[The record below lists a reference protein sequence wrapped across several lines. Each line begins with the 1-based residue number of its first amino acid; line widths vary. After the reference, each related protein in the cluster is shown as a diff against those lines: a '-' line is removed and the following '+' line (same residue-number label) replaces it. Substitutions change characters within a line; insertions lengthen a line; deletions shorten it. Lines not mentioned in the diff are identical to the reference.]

1 MNEMPPAAQAP
12 RDGGPGLRVFSG
24 WRSWLYRRVR
34 SKAVVVGVPGRELT
48 TVGRRILWTRLAK
61 ARAPYV
67 ALVGAVII
75 VAAMAYTPFVTRV
88 PGFVRG
94 VAAGIGAT
102 AVVGALGWYLLLSDA
117 SFTWRMGALGEYWT
131 SEELRRLGRGW
142 TVLNSLHV
150 PGANGRPLEID
161 HVAVGPGGVV
171 VVQTKLR
178 PSELR
183 QIDASSSITI
193 NAAAADAHRQA
204 VVVRLRLGDLV
215 ADASVLSLLVL
226 WGSGLESAEEGV
238 ATNRQGVQ
246 IVHGRDLGTWT
257 PRVAQTH
264 LLDNAA
270 VEQVLAVLEPCLAPK
285 QRLRDMKPPQGW
297 KRPTSR

>member
-1 MNEMPPAAQAP
+1 
-12 RDGGPGLRVFSG
+12 
-24 WRSWLYRRVR
+24 VR

-48 TVGRRILWTRLAK
+48 TVGRRILWTRLTK
-61 ARAPYV
+61 VRAPYV
-67 ALVGAVII
+67 ALAGTVII
-75 VAAMAYTPFVTRV
+75 IAAMAYTPVVVRL
-88 PGFVRG
+88 PSFVRG
-94 VAAGIGAT
+94 VAAGVGAT

-161 HVAVGPGGVV
+161 HVAFGPGGVV

-183 QIDASSSITI
+183 QIDASSSMTI
-193 NAAAADAHRQA
+193 NAAAADTHRQA
-204 VVVRLRLGDLV
+204 VVVSLWLGDRV
-215 ADASVLSLLVL
+215 EETSVLSLLVL
-226 WGSGLESAEEGV
+226 WGSGLASAEEGV

-257 PRVAQTH
+257 PRVAQSH
-264 LLDNAA
+264 LLDDTAIDR
-270 VEQVLAVLEPCLAPK
+270 VLGALEPCLAPK
-285 QRLRDMKPPQGW
+285 QRLRDVKPPQGW

>member
-1 MNEMPPAAQAP
+1 
-12 RDGGPGLRVFSG
+12 
-24 WRSWLYRRVR
+24 LYRRVG

-48 TVGRRILWTRLAK
+48 TVGRRILWTRLKK
-61 ARAPYV
+61 AQAPYV
-67 ALVGAVII
+67 ALVGAVLII
-75 VAAMAYTPFVTRV
+75 AAMAYTPVVVRL
-88 PGFVRG
+88 PSFVRG

-150 PGANGRPLEID
+150 PGANGRPPEID

-183 QIDASSSITI
+183 QIDASGSRTI
-193 NAAAADAHRQA
+193 NAAAVDAHRQA
-204 VVVRLRLGDLV
+204 VVVRLHLGGLV
-215 ADASVLSLLVL
+215 EEASVLSLLVL
-226 WGSGLESAEEGV
+226 WGSGLESAE
-238 ATNRQGVQ
+238 
-246 IVHGRDLGTWT
+246 
-257 PRVAQTH
+257 
-264 LLDNAA
+264 
-270 VEQVLAVLEPCLAPK
+270 
-285 QRLRDMKPPQGW
+285 
-297 KRPTSR
+297 